1 MAVTRIWTVR
11 NNLSQVIDYA
21 SNKSKTDLSKY
32 SDLIDALHYAANDE
46 KTNLENE
53 QKLLV
58 EGINCDPDFAARQMI
73 DTKEIYG
80 KTDGVVAYHAYISF
94 KPGEVLPEEAQQV
107 AMEVANKMWGCG
119 SPVETSA
126 QQKHRPSREA
136 RPDYEMIVATHLNAN
151 CVHCHIVINSVSM
164 TDGKKMNE
172 NKAMYQLF
180 RKTSDEVC
188 LEHGLSVIEKPKGRR
203 IPYNIYKAMQKGFK
217 TKYDY
222 MRDDIDYAV
231 VRSANE
237 KQFFRIMTQKGYWF
251 DNGKI
256 AYRNDEHAVKLT
268 TLGEIY
274 TYEKIRERIYSQD
287 KFAANNNFRNYL
299 YANDFLQRQ
308 IFVFNY
314 KGYEF
319 KESRECYRH
328 PENFNRMVSDFT
340 KLIVGGAVIGAP
352 VISLLFLALLFA
364 GAIAERNNCNPHPFT
379 PKMKY
384 STPRIEFM
392 QDQIELAI
400 NEKLYDFAEVDKF
413 ISKTEL
419 RIEELKSQRNKIYN
433 QIRRCNDPTDKEN
446 LVARRD
452 SFTAEIGKLREKL
465 KLAKRIIKDSPEL
478 EEKLETE
485 KQLIREWYFP
495 ERQRNKEKDY
505 EER

>member
-1 MAVTRIWTVR
+1 MAVTRIWVVR

-32 SDLIDALHYAANDE
+32 SDLIDALHYAADEE

-58 EGINCDPDFAARQMI
+58 EGINCDLEIAARQMI

-94 KPGEVLPEEAQQV
+94 KPGEVSPEEAQKV
-107 AMEVANKMWGCG
+107 AMEVATKMW
-119 SPVETSA
+119 A
-126 QQKHRPSREA
+126 K
-136 RPDYEMIVATHLNAN
+136 DYEVVVATHLNAN
-151 CVHCHIVINSVSM
+151 CVHCHIVINSVSL
-164 TDGKKMNE
+164 TDGRKMNE

-188 LEHGLSVIEKPKGRR
+188 LEHGLSVIKKPKGRR
-203 IPYNIYKAMQKGFK
+203 IPYNIYKAMQKGIK

-256 AYRNDEHAVKLT
+256 AYRNDEHAVNFT
-268 TLGEIY
+268 TLGDNY
-274 TYEKIRERIYSQD
+274 SYEKIRERIFSQD
-287 KFAANNNFRNYL
+287 KFTANNNFRNYL

-319 KESRECYRH
+319 KESRESYRH
-328 PENFNRMVSDFT
+328 PEYFSRTVSDFT
-340 KLIVGGAVIGAP
+340 KLIVGGAVLNAP

-384 STPRIEFM
+384 SAPRIEFM
-392 QDQIELAI
+392 QDQIDLAT
-400 NEKLYDFAEVDKF
+400 NEKLYDFNEVDKF

-419 RIEELKSQRNKIYN
+419 RIEDLKSQRSKIYN
-433 QIRRCNDPTDKEN
+433 QIRRCKDPTDKESI
-446 LVARRD
+446 VERRD
-452 SFTAEIGKLREKL
+452 FLTAEIGELREKL
-465 KLAKRIIKDSPEL
+465 KLAKRIIKDSPAL
-478 EEKLETE
+478 EAKLETE

-495 ERQRNKEKDY
+495 ERTRDKEKHY

>member
-1 MAVTRIWTVR
+1 MAVTRIWPIK
-11 NNLSQVIDYA
+11 NNIHQVIDYA

-32 SDLIDALHYAANDE
+32 YDLIDALHYASDNE

-58 EGINCDPDFAARQMI
+58 EGINCDPDIAARQMI

-80 KTDGVVAYHAYISF
+80 KTDGIVAYHAYISF
-94 KPGEVLPEEAQQV
+94 KPGEVSPEEAQEV
-107 AMEVANKMWGCG
+107 AMEVANKMWG
-119 SPVETSA
+119 
-126 QQKHRPSREA
+126 K
-136 RPDYEMIVATHLNAN
+136 DYEVIVATHLNAN
-151 CVHCHIVINSVSM
+151 CVHCHIVINSVSL
-164 TDGKKMNE
+164 TDGRKMNE

-180 RKTSDEVC
+180 RKTSDEIC
-188 LEHGLSVIEKPKGRR
+188 LEHGLSVIENPKGRR
-203 IPYNIYKAMQKGFK
+203 IPYNIYKAMQKGIK

-256 AYRNDEHAVKLT
+256 AYRNDERAVNLT
-268 TLGEIY
+268 TLGDEY
-274 TYEKIRERIYSQD
+274 TYEKIGERIYSQD
-287 KFAANNNFRNYL
+287 KFKANNNFRNYL

-314 KGYEF
+314 KGYDF

-328 PENFNRMVSDFT
+328 PEYFSRTVSDFAR
-340 KLIVGGAVIGAP
+340 LIVGGAVLNAP

-364 GAIAERNNCNPHPFT
+364 GAIAEKNNCNPHPFT

-392 QDQIELAI
+392 QDQINLAI
-400 NEKLYDFAEVDKF
+400 NEKLYDFNEVDKF

-419 RIEELKSQRNKIYN
+419 RIEELKSQRSRIYN
-433 QIRRCNDPTDKEN
+433 KIRRCNIPTDKES
-446 LVARRD
+446 LVERRD
-452 SFTAEIGKLREKL
+452 FLTAEIGELREKL
-465 KLAKRIIKDSPEL
+465 KLAKRIIKDSPAL

-495 ERQRNKEKDY
+495 ERTRDKEKHY

>member
-1 MAVTRIWTVR
+1 MAVTRIWAVR
-11 NNLSQVIDYA
+11 NNLSQVVDYA

-32 SDLIDALHYAANDE
+32 SDLIDALHYAADDE

-58 EGINCDPDFAARQMI
+58 EGINCDPDIAARQMI

-80 KTDGVVAYHAYISF
+80 KTGGVVAYHAYISF
-94 KPGEVLPEEAQQV
+94 KPGEVSPEEAQQV
-107 AMEVANKMWGCG
+107 AMEVANKMWG
-119 SPVETSA
+119 
-126 QQKHRPSREA
+126 K
-136 RPDYEMIVATHLNAN
+136 DYEMIVATHLNAN

-164 TDGKKMNE
+164 TDGRKMNE

-180 RKTSDEVC
+180 RKTSDAVC
-188 LEHGLSVIEKPKGRR
+188 IEHGLSVIEKPKGKR
-203 IPYNIYKAMQKGFK
+203 IPYNIYKAMQKGIK

-222 MRDDIDYAV
+222 MRDDIDYAN

-251 DNGKI
+251 DDGKI

-287 KFAANNNFRNYL
+287 KFTANNNFRNYL

-308 IFVFNY
+308 IFIFNY
-314 KGYEF
+314 RGYEF

-328 PENFNRMVSDFT
+328 PEYFNRMVSDFT

-364 GAIAERNNCNPHPFT
+364 GAIAEKNNCNPHPFT
-379 PKMKY
+379 P
-384 STPRIEFM
+384 
-392 QDQIELAI
+392 
-400 NEKLYDFAEVDKF
+400 
-413 ISKTEL
+413 
-419 RIEELKSQRNKIYN
+419 
-433 QIRRCNDPTDKEN
+433 
-446 LVARRD
+446 
-452 SFTAEIGKLREKL
+452 
-465 KLAKRIIKDSPEL
+465 
-478 EEKLETE
+478 
-485 KQLIREWYFP
+485 
-495 ERQRNKEKDY
+495 
-505 EER
+505 

>member
-1 MAVTRIWTVR
+1 MAVTRIWAVR
-11 NNLSQVIDYA
+11 NNLSQVVDYA
-21 SNKSKTDLSKY
+21 SNKNKTDLSKY
-32 SDLIDALHYAANDE
+32 SDLIDALHYAADDD

-53 QKLLV
+53 KKLLV
-58 EGINCDPDFAARQMI
+58 GGINCDPDISARQMI

-94 KPGEVLPEEAQQV
+94 KPGEVSPEEAQQV
-107 AMEVANKMWGCG
+107 AMEVANKMWG
-119 SPVETSA
+119 
-126 QQKHRPSREA
+126 K
-136 RPDYEMIVATHLNAN
+136 DYEVIVATHLNAN

-164 TDGKKMNE
+164 TDGRKMNE

-188 LEHGLSVIEKPKGRR
+188 LEHGLSVIEKPKGKR
-203 IPYNIYKAMQKGFK
+203 IPYNIYKAIQKGTK

-222 MRDDIDYAV
+222 MRDDIDYAII
-231 VRSANE
+231 RSANE

-256 AYRNDEHAVKLT
+256 AYRNDKYAVNLS
-268 TLGEIY
+268 TLGDDY
-274 TYEKIRERIYSQD
+274 TYEKIRERIYTQD
-287 KFAANNNFRNYL
+287 KFTANNNFRNYL
-299 YANDFLQRQ
+299 YANEFLKRQ
-308 IFVFNY
+308 IFVFDY

-340 KLIVGGAVIGAP
+340 KLIVGGAVLGAP

-364 GAIAERNNCNPHPFT
+364 GAIAEKNNCNPHPFT

-433 QIRRCNDPTDKEN
+433 QIRRCKDPTDKEN

-452 SFTAEIGKLREKL
+452 SFTAEIGELREKL
-465 KLAKRIIKDSPEL
+465 KLAKRIIKDSPAL

-495 ERQRNKEKDY
+495 ERQRDKEKDY
-505 EER
+505 DGR

>member
-1 MAVTRIWTVR
+1 MAVTRIWPIK
-11 NNLSQVIDYA
+11 NNIHQVIDYA
-21 SNKSKTDLSKY
+21 SNKNKTDLSKY
-32 SDLIDALHYAANDE
+32 SDLIDALHYAADKD

-58 EGINCDPDFAARQMI
+58 EGINCDPDIAARQMI

-94 KPGEVLPEEAQQV
+94 KSGEVSPEEAQRV
-107 AMEVANKMWGCG
+107 AMDVANKMWG
-119 SPVETSA
+119 
-126 QQKHRPSREA
+126 K
-136 RPDYEMIVATHLNAN
+136 DYEMIVATHLNAN

-203 IPYNIYKAMQKGFK
+203 IPYNIYKAMQKGIK

-222 MRDDIDYAV
+222 MRDDIDYAII
-231 VRSANE
+231 RSANE

-287 KFAANNNFRNYL
+287 KFTANNNFRNYL
-299 YANDFLQRQ
+299 YANDFLKRQ
-308 IFVFNY
+308 IFVFDY

-328 PENFNRMVSDFT
+328 PEYFNRMVSDFT

-392 QDQIELAI
+392 QDQIDLAI
-400 NEKLYDFAEVDKF
+400 NEKLYDFAEVDNF
-413 ISKTEL
+413 ILRTET
-419 RIEELKSQRNKIYN
+419 RMEELKTQRNKIYN
-433 QIRRCNDPTDKEN
+433 QIRRCKDPTDKED

-452 SFTAEIGKLREKL
+452 FLTSEIGSLREKINI
-465 KLAKRIIKDSPEL
+465 AKRIIKDRPGL
-478 EEKLETE
+478 EESLEAE
-485 KQLIREWYFP
+485 KALIREWYFP
-495 ERQRNKEKDY
+495 ERAQVKEKHY
-505 EER
+505 EGR

>member
-1 MAVTRIWTVR
+1 MAVTRIWAVR

-32 SDLIDALHYAANDE
+32 SDLINALHYAANDE

-53 QKLLV
+53 KKLLV
-58 EGINCDPDFAARQMI
+58 EGINCDPDIAARQMI

-94 KPGEVLPEEAQQV
+94 KPGEVSPEEAQQV
-107 AMEVANKMWGCG
+107 AMEVANRMWG
-119 SPVETSA
+119 
-126 QQKHRPSREA
+126 K
-136 RPDYEMIVATHLNAN
+136 DYEMIVATHLNAN

-164 TDGKKMNE
+164 TDGRKMNE

-188 LEHGLSVIEKPKGRR
+188 LEHGLSVIEKPKGKR
-203 IPYNIYKAMQKGFK
+203 IPYNIYKAMQKGIK

-222 MRDDIDYAV
+222 MRDDIDYV
-231 VRSANE
+231 IIRSANE

-256 AYRNDEHAVKLT
+256 AYRNDKYAVNLS
-268 TLGEIY
+268 TLGDDY
-274 TYEKIRERIYSQD
+274 TYEKIRERIYTQD
-287 KFAANNNFRNYL
+287 KFTANNNFRDYL
-299 YANDFLQRQ
+299 YANDFLKRQ

-328 PENFNRMVSDFT
+328 PKYFNRMVSDFT
-340 KLIVGGAVIGAP
+340 KLIVGGAALGAP

-384 STPRIEFM
+384 SSPRIEFM
-392 QDQIELAI
+392 QDQIDLAI

-413 ISKTEL
+413 ISKTDI

-433 QIRRCNDPTDKEN
+433 QIRRCKDPAAKDD
-446 LVARRD
+446 LIARRD
-452 SFTAEIGKLREKL
+452 FLTTEIGEFREKM
-465 KLAKRIIKDSPEL
+465 KLAKRIIKDSPAL

-485 KQLIREWYFP
+485 KQIIREWYFP
-495 ERQRNKEKDY
+495 EKTRDKEKHY

>member
-1 MAVTRIWTVR
+1 MAVTRIWPIK
-11 NNLSQVIDYA
+11 NNIHQVVDYA

-32 SDLIDALHYAANDE
+32 SDLIDALHYAADDE

-53 QKLLV
+53 QRLLV
-58 EGINCDPDFAARQMI
+58 EGINCDPDIAARQMI

-94 KPGEVLPEEAQQV
+94 KLGEVSPEEAQQV
-107 AMEVANKMWGCG
+107 AMEVANKMWG
-119 SPVETSA
+119 
-126 QQKHRPSREA
+126 K
-136 RPDYEMIVATHLNAN
+136 DYEMIVATHLNAN

-164 TDGKKMNE
+164 TDGRKMNE

-180 RKTSDEVC
+180 RKTSDAVC
-188 LEHGLSVIEKPKGRR
+188 LEHGLSVIEKPKGKR
-203 IPYNIYKAMQKGFK
+203 IPYNIYKAMQKGIK

-222 MRDDIDYAV
+222 MRDDIDYAII
-231 VRSANE
+231 RSANE

-299 YANDFLQRQ
+299 YANAFLQKQ

-328 PENFNRMVSDFT
+328 PETFNRMVSDFT

-364 GAIAERNNCNPHPFT
+364 GAIAEKNNCNPHPFS

-384 STPRIEFM
+384 SSPRIEFM
-392 QDQIELAI
+392 QDQIDLAI

-446 LVARRD
+446 LVDRRD

-478 EEKLETE
+478 EVKLETE

-495 ERQRNKEKDY
+495 ERQRDKEKHY

>member
-1 MAVTRIWTVR
+1 MAVTRIWAVR
-11 NNLSQVIDYA
+11 NNLSQVVDYA

-32 SDLIDALHYAANDE
+32 SDLINALHYVGDE
-46 KTNLENE
+46 GKTNLENE

-58 EGINCDPDFAARQMI
+58 EGINCDPDIAARQMI

-80 KTDGVVAYHAYISF
+80 KIDGVVAYHAYISF
-94 KPGEVLPEEAQQV
+94 KPGEVSPEEAQQV
-107 AMEVANKMWGCG
+107 AMEVANKMWG
-119 SPVETSA
+119 
-126 QQKHRPSREA
+126 K
-136 RPDYEMIVATHLNAN
+136 DYEVVVATHLNVN

-164 TDGKKMNE
+164 TDGRKMNE
-172 NKAMYQLF
+172 NEAMYWQF
-180 RKTSDEVC
+180 RKTSDAVC

-203 IPYNIYKAMQKGFK
+203 IPYNIYKAMQKGIK

-256 AYRNDEHAVKLT
+256 AYRNDEHAVNLT
-268 TLGEIY
+268 TLGDDY

-287 KFAANNNFRNYL
+287 KFTANNNYRNYV
-299 YANDFLQRQ
+299 YANDFLQKQ

-328 PENFNRMVSDFT
+328 PETFNRMVSDFT
-340 KLIVGGAVIGAP
+340 KLIVGGAVLGAP
-352 VISLLFLALLFA
+352 VVSLLFLALLFA
-364 GAIAERNNCNPHPFT
+364 GAIAEKNNCNPHPFS

-384 STPRIEFM
+384 SSPRIEFM
-392 QDQIELAI
+392 QDQINLAI
-400 NEKLYDFAEVDKF
+400 TEKLYDFAEVDKF

-419 RIEELKSQRNKIYN
+419 RIEELKSQRSKIYN
-433 QIRRCNDPTDKEN
+433 QIRRCKDPTDKED
-446 LVARRD
+446 LITRRD
-452 SFTAEIGKLREKL
+452 FLTAEIGELREKL
-465 KLAKRIIKDSPEL
+465 KLAKRIIKDSPVL

-495 ERQRNKEKDY
+495 EKQRDKEKYY

>member
-1 MAVTRIWTVR
+1 MAVTRIWAVR
-11 NNLSQVIDYA
+11 NNLSQVVDYA

-32 SDLIDALHYAANDE
+32 SDLVSSLHYATDKD

-58 EGINCDPDFAARQMI
+58 EGINCDPDIAARQMI

-94 KPGEVLPEEAQQV
+94 KPGEVSPEEAQQV
-107 AMEVANKMWGCG
+107 AMEVANKMWG
-119 SPVETSA
+119 
-126 QQKHRPSREA
+126 K
-136 RPDYEMIVATHLNAN
+136 DYEVIVATHLNAN

-164 TDGKKMNE
+164 TDGRKMNE

-188 LEHGLSVIEKPKGRR
+188 LEHGLSVIGKPKGRR
-203 IPYNIYKAMQKGFK
+203 IPYNIYKAMQKGIK

-222 MRDDIDYAV
+222 MRDDIDYAII
-231 VRSANE
+231 RSANE

-268 TLGEIY
+268 TLGENY
-274 TYEKIRERIYSQD
+274 TYEKIRERIYTQD
-287 KFAANNNFRNYL
+287 KFTANNNFRNYL
-299 YANDFLQRQ
+299 YANDFLKRQ
-308 IFVFNY
+308 IFVFDY

-319 KESRECYRH
+319 KESRECYRY

-340 KLIVGGAVIGAP
+340 KLIVGGAVLGAP

-364 GAIAERNNCNPHPFT
+364 GAIAEKNNCNPHPFT

-392 QDQIELAI
+392 QDQIDLAI
-400 NEKLYDFAEVDKF
+400 NENLYDFAEVDRF
-413 ISKTEL
+413 ISKTEI

-433 QIRRCNDPTDKEN
+433 QIRRCKDPTAKED
-446 LVARRD
+446 LIARRD
-452 SFTAEIGKLREKL
+452 FLTAEIGELREKL
-465 KLAKRIIKDSPEL
+465 KLAKRIIKDSPAL

-495 ERQRNKEKDY
+495 ERQRDKEKHY

>member
-1 MAVTRIWTVR
+1 MAVTRIWPIK
-11 NNLSQVIDYA
+11 NNIHQVVDYA

-32 SDLIDALHYAANDE
+32 SDLIDALHYASDNE

-58 EGINCDPDFAARQMI
+58 EGINCDPDIAARQMI
-73 DTKEIYG
+73 DTKEIHG
-80 KTDGVVAYHAYISF
+80 KTGGVVAYHAYISF
-94 KPGEVLPEEAQQV
+94 KPGEVSPEEAQQV
-107 AMEVANKMWGCG
+107 AMEVANKMWG
-119 SPVETSA
+119 
-126 QQKHRPSREA
+126 K
-136 RPDYEMIVATHLNAN
+136 DYEMIVATHLNAN

-164 TDGKKMNE
+164 TDGRKMNE

-180 RKTSDEVC
+180 RKTSDAVC
-188 LEHGLSVIEKPKGRR
+188 LEHGLSVIEKPKGKR
-203 IPYNIYKAMQKGFK
+203 IPYNIYKAMQKGIK

-222 MRDDIDYAV
+222 MRDDIDYAII
-231 VRSANE
+231 RSANE

-268 TLGEIY
+268 TLGENY

-287 KFAANNNFRNYL
+287 KFTANNNFRNYL
-299 YANDFLQRQ
+299 YANDFLKRQ

-314 KGYEF
+314 RGYEF
-319 KESRECYRH
+319 KESAEHYRH
-328 PENFNRMVSDFT
+328 PETFNRTVSDFT

-392 QDQIELAI
+392 QDQIDLAI

-433 QIRRCNDPTDKEN
+433 QIRRCNDPTAKED
-446 LVARRD
+446 LIARRD
-452 SFTAEIGKLREKL
+452 FLTAEIGELREKL
-465 KLAKRIIKDSPEL
+465 KLAKRIIKDRPEL

-505 EER
+505 EGR

>member
-1 MAVTRIWTVR
+1 MAVTRIWAVR
-11 NNLSQVIDYA
+11 NNLSQVVDYA
-21 SNKSKTDLSKY
+21 SNKSKTDLLKY
-32 SDLIDALHYAANDE
+32 SDLVSSLHYATDKD

-58 EGINCDPDFAARQMI
+58 EGINCDPDIAARQMI

-94 KPGEVLPEEAQQV
+94 KPGEVSPEEAQQV
-107 AMEVANKMWGCG
+107 AMEVATKMWG
-119 SPVETSA
+119 
-126 QQKHRPSREA
+126 K
-136 RPDYEMIVATHLNAN
+136 DYEVIVATHLNAN
-151 CVHCHIVINSVSM
+151 CVHCHIVINSVSI
-164 TDGKKMNE
+164 TDGRKMNE

-203 IPYNIYKAMQKGFK
+203 IPYNIYKAMQKGIK

-256 AYRNDEHAVKLT
+256 AYRNDEHAVNLS
-268 TLGEIY
+268 TLGDEY

-287 KFAANNNFRNYL
+287 KFTANNNFRNYL
-299 YANDFLQRQ
+299 YANDFLQKQ
-308 IFVFNY
+308 IFVFDY

-328 PENFNRMVSDFT
+328 PDTFNRMVSDFT

-352 VISLLFLALLFA
+352 VISLLFLALLFT
-364 GAIAERNNCNPHPFT
+364 GAIAEKNNCNPHPFS

-384 STPRIEFM
+384 SSPRIEFM
-392 QDQIELAI
+392 QDQIDLAI
-400 NEKLYDFAEVDKF
+400 NEKLYDFNEVDKF
-413 ISKTEL
+413 ISNTEL
-419 RIEELKSQRNKIYN
+419 RIEELKSQRGRIYN
-433 QIRRCNDPTDKEN
+433 QIRRCNDPMAKDD
-446 LVARRD
+446 LIARRD
-452 SFTAEIGKLREKL
+452 FLTTEIGELREKL
-465 KLAKRIIKDSPEL
+465 KLAKMIIKDSPAL
-478 EEKLETE
+478 EEKIETE

-505 EER
+505 EGR

>member
-1 MAVTRIWTVR
+1 MAVTRIWAVR
-11 NNLSQVIDYA
+11 NNLSQVVDYA

-32 SDLIDALHYAANDE
+32 SDLIDALHYAADEE

-53 QKLLV
+53 QKFLV
-58 EGINCDPDFAARQMI
+58 EGINCDPAIAARQMI

-94 KPGEVLPEEAQQV
+94 KPGEVSPEEAQEV
-107 AMEVANKMWGCG
+107 AMEVANKMWG
-119 SPVETSA
+119 
-126 QQKHRPSREA
+126 K
-136 RPDYEMIVATHLNAN
+136 DYEIIIATHLNAN

-164 TDGKKMNE
+164 TDGRKMNE

-180 RKTSDEVC
+180 RKTSDAVC
-188 LEHGLSVIEKPKGRR
+188 LEHGLSVIGKPKGRR
-203 IPYNIYKAMQKGFK
+203 ISYNIYKAMQKGIK

-256 AYRNDEHAVKLT
+256 AYRNDEHAVNLT
-268 TLGEIY
+268 TLGDNY

-299 YANDFLQRQ
+299 YANDFLQKQ

-319 KESRECYRH
+319 KESRECYRQ
-328 PENFNRMVSDFT
+328 PEYFNRTVSDFT
-340 KLIVGGAVIGAP
+340 KLIVGSAVLNAP

-364 GAIAERNNCNPHPFT
+364 GAIVEKNNCNPHPFT

-384 STPRIEFM
+384 SPPRIEFM
-392 QDQIELAI
+392 QDQIDLAI
-400 NEKLYDFAEVDKF
+400 KEKLYDFAEVDKF
-413 ISKTEL
+413 ISNTEF
-419 RIEELKSQRNKIYN
+419 RIEELKSQRGRIYN
-433 QIRRCNDPTDKEN
+433 QIRRCKDPTAKDD
-446 LVARRD
+446 LIARRD
-452 SFTAEIGKLREKL
+452 FLTTEIGELREKL
-465 KLAKRIIKDSPEL
+465 KLAKRIIKDSPTL

-485 KQLIREWYFP
+485 KQLIRDWYFP
-495 ERQRNKEKDY
+495 ERTRDKEKHY

>member
-1 MAVTRIWTVR
+1 MAVTRIWPIK
-11 NNLSQVIDYA
+11 NNIHQVVSYA
-21 SNKSKTDLSKY
+21 ANKNKTDLSKY
-32 SDLIDALHYAANDE
+32 SDLIDALHYAADDE

-53 QKLLV
+53 KKLLV
-58 EGINCDPDFAARQMI
+58 EGINCDPDIAARQMI

-94 KPGEVLPEEAQQV
+94 KPGEVSPEEAQQV
-107 AMEVANKMWGCG
+107 AMEVANKMWG
-119 SPVETSA
+119 
-126 QQKHRPSREA
+126 K
-136 RPDYEMIVATHLNAN
+136 DYEVIVATHLNAS

-180 RKTSDEVC
+180 RKTSDAVC
-188 LEHGLSVIEKPKGRR
+188 LEHGLSVIEKPKGKR
-203 IPYNIYKAMQKGFK
+203 IPYNIYKAMQKGIK

-222 MRDDIDYAV
+222 MRDDIDYAII
-231 VRSANE
+231 RSANE

-274 TYEKIRERIYSQD
+274 TYEKIRERIYTQD
-287 KFAANNNFRNYL
+287 KFTANNNFRDYL
-299 YANDFLQRQ
+299 YANDFLKRQ

-319 KESRECYRH
+319 KESRECYRY
-328 PENFNRMVSDFT
+328 PEYFNRMVSDFT
-340 KLIVGGAVIGAP
+340 KLIVGGAVLGAP

-392 QDQIELAI
+392 QNQIDLAI

-433 QIRRCNDPTDKEN
+433 QIRRCKGLTAKDD

-452 SFTAEIGKLREKL
+452 FLTAEIGELREKL
-465 KLAKRIIKDSPEL
+465 KLAKRIIKDSPAL

-495 ERQRNKEKDY
+495 ARQRDKEKDY
-505 EER
+505 DGR